1 MKGKWALTRQRGRG
15 TILQVPEKARAK
27 SGWCDCVRERA
38 QVQHIGVY
46 CEYEELQVNDT
57 CILSSQFLVLQ
68 SQRHHSF

>member
-27 SGWCDCVRERA
+27 SRWCDCVRERA
-38 QVQHIGVY
+38 QVQHIGVH
-46 CEYEELQVNDT
+46 CEYEELQVSDT
-57 CILSSQFLVLQ
+57 CILSSQFLVLE